1 MQPSQIYKRLL
12 GYAWHYSPV
21 FLLAIFGMAIVAATE
36 AGFAWIMKPMLDGSF
51 IEKDPVVIRWL
62 PFGLLAIFV
71 VRGVASFIANYGMS
85 HVGRNIIRDMRQQMF
100 SHLMRLPTAFFDRS
114 SSGQLVSKL
123 IYDVEQ
129 VAQAATKAV
138 TIVVR
143 DTFTIVGLMTLM
155 LYTSWKL
162 SLVFVLIG
170 PIITVLVVGVSKRFR
185 RISRRIQS
193 SMGDVTQLSQQI
205 TEGHRVVK
213 IFGGEKYEAKHFLKA
228 NEYNR
233 HQNMKLS
240 AARSISVP
248 VSQFM
253 GACGL
258 AVILYYATSPEML
271 EALTVGTFMSFVA
284 ASMLLL
290 APMKRLTLVQ
300 ATVQKGIAAAQSV
313 FLLLD
318 KEAERDT
325 GAHVV
330 EHAKG
335 KIEFRNVSFRYS
347 TDDHEAGHEVD
358 GGNVLDDVSFTAEA
372 GETVA
377 IVGRSGSGKST
388 LVSLLPRFYNAISG
402 DILLDGKR
410 VEDITLDSLR
420 QQIALVSQDI
430 TLFNDTIIKNIAYG
444 ALAGHTES
452 EIIDAAKAAHAFEFI
467 QKLPNDFDTMVGDKG
482 GLLSGGQR
490 QRIAIARAL
499 LKNAPILILD
509 EATSALD
516 TESEKIIQ
524 QALGKL
530 MKGRTTLVIAHRLS
544 TVENAD
550 KILVLRDG
558 RIIESGKHA
567 ELLAMGGD
575 YAALYQMQFNEAP
588 STNSG

>member
-1 MQPSQIYKRLL
+1 MQPGQVYKRLL

-21 FLLAIFGMAIVAATE
+21 FLLAIFGMVIVAATE

-71 VRGVASFIANYGMS
+71 VRGVASFIANYGME

-100 SHLMRLPTAFFDRS
+100 SHLMQLPTAFYDKN

-123 IYDVEQ
+123 IYDVER
-129 VAQAATKAV
+129 VAQAATKAI

-143 DTFTIVGLMTLM
+143 DTFTIIGLLILM
-155 LYTSWKL
+155 VYTSWKL
-162 SLVFVLIG
+162 ALVFLLIG
-170 PIITVLVVGVSKRFR
+170 PVITLLVVGVSKRFR
-185 RISRRIQS
+185 RISCRIQS
-193 SMGDVTQLSQQI
+193 SMGNVTQLSQQI
-205 TEGHRVVK
+205 TEGHCVVK
-213 IFGGEKYEAKHFLKA
+213 IFGGEEYEAKHFLKA

-233 HQNMKLS
+233 HQNMKL
-240 AARSISVP
+240 AATRAISVP

-258 AVILYYATSPEML
+258 AVILYFATLPDML
-271 EALTVGTFMSFVA
+271 EALTVGAFMSFVA

-300 ATVQKGIAAAQSV
+300 ATVQQGIAAAQSV

-318 KEAERDT
+318 EEAERNT
-325 GAHVV
+325 GAQII
-330 EHAKG
+330 ERAEG
-335 KIEFRNVSFRYS
+335 KIEFRKVSFRYN
-347 TDDHEAGHEVD
+347 TDDHDAD
-358 GGNVLDDVSFTAEA
+358 GGNVLDDVSFTAKA

-388 LVSLLPRFYNAISG
+388 LVSLLPRFYDVVSG
-402 DILLDGKR
+402 NIFLDGRR
-410 VEDITLDSLR
+410 VEDITLESLR
-420 QQIALVSQDI
+420 QQIALVSQDV
-430 TLFNDTIIKNIAYG
+430 TLFNDTILKNIAYG
-444 ALAGHTES
+444 SLAEHTED
-452 EIIDAAKAAHAFEFI
+452 EIIDAARAAHAFEFI
-467 QKLPNDFDTMVGDKG
+467 QKSPNGFDTIVGDKG
-482 GLLSGGQR
+482 VLLSGGQR

-530 MKGRTTLVIAHRLS
+530 MQGRTTLVIAHRLS